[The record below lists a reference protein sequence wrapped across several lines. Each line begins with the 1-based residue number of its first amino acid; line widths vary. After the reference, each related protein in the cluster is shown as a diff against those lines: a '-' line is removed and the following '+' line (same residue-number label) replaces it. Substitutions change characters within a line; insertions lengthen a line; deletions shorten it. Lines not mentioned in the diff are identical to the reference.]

1 MSTIMEKIGT
11 WFSAIAFAEAGEHD
25 TALRMVGMT
34 PTPAT
39 QSVNL
44 RETLGRTF
52 AAAAFAEADCP
63 DMARE
68 ILDSAVRRPSFT
80 EVVGL
85 KGVRVRYGVVRV
97 AEPSFVE
104 ALGLSGVRVRMGV
117 VPV

>member
-25 TALRMVGMT
+25 TALRMVGIT
-34 PTPAT
+34 PTPST
-39 QSVNL
+39 QSVGVL
-44 RETLGRTF
+44 ETLRTSF

-68 ILDSAVRRPSFT
+68 ILDPKTAARSFA
-80 EVVGL
+80 EVIGL

-97 AEPSFVE
+97 AEPSCME
-104 ALGLSGVRVRMGV
+104 TLGLAGVKAKLCA